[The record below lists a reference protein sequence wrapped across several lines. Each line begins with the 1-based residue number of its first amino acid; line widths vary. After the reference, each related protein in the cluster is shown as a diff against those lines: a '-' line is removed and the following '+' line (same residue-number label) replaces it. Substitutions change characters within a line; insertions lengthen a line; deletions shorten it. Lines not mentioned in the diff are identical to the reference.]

1 MEGEAQRTGG
11 RVEVAPVFNVMRE
24 NTEVPPESP
33 AEEAHES
40 SAQGGSSFPATQWS
54 VVLRAGINSD
64 AQANAA
70 LESLCRRYWY
80 PLYAFVRRQGRDHHE
95 AEDCTQEFLAQL
107 LAAEGLQRARPERG
121 RFRTFLLTALRNFI
135 ISEWRRS
142 QAAKRGGGLA
152 SIPIGASNPDE
163 KFCQEPVD
171 PGLTPE
177 QAFDRSWA
185 LGMIDQAVQQLRSEY
200 ETSGRA
206 KVFDA
211 MAPLIWGN
219 DSSDLLARQS
229 AVTGLT
235 VNSFTVALH
244 RARRRLGEG
253 LRAMVAETVAD
264 PAEIDV
270 ELRHLVSALNPKA
283 SGS

>member
-1 MEGEAQRTGG
+1 MEGEAQRTDK
-11 RVEVAPVFNVMRE
+11 RVTVTPVFNAMRE
-24 NTEVPPESP
+24 NTEVPSESP
-33 AEEAHES
+33 AEEAPES
-40 SAQGGSSFPATQWS
+40 SAAAGSSFPATQWS
-54 VVLRAGINSD
+54 VVLRAGKNSD
-64 AQANAA
+64 TQANAA

-107 LAAEGLQRARPERG
+107 LAADGLQRARPERG

-152 SIPIGASNPDE
+152 AIPIGASNPDE
-163 KFCQEPVD
+163 RFSQEPVD

-185 LGMIDQAVQQLRSEY
+185 LGMIDQAVQQLRGEY
-200 ETSGRA
+200 GTSGRA

-211 MAPLIWGN
+211 MAPLIWGD
-219 DSSDLLARQS
+219 DSSDLLARQA
-229 AVTGLT
+229 AVTGLS
-235 VNSFTVALH
+235 VSSFTVALH
-244 RARRRLGEG
+244 RARRRLGER

-264 PAEIDV
+264 PVEIDI
-270 ELRHLVSALNPKA
+270 ELRHLVSALSPKT